1 MYVLDTNPVSELR
14 RPDRAAAPIR
24 ALADRTPAALFWLSA
39 ISLLVGCSDDDGA
52 AGPTNTG
59 QSCTSVDQ
67 CYPGVED
74 GELLGE
80 AVCLDRVEG
89 GYCTHHCAVDSD
101 CCAVAGECDSAY
113 SEVCAP
119 YESEDAKYCFI
130 SCEDKDWKDTP
141 WADGDSYCQ
150 NYAGPAFRC
159 HSTGGGSENRK
170 VCTP

>member
-1 MYVLDTNPVSELR
+1 MACGD
-14 RPDRAAAPIR
+14 
-24 ALADRTPAALFWLSA
+24 
-39 ISLLVGCSDDDGA
+39 DDDGA

-59 QSCTSVDQ
+59 MSCTAATE
-67 CYPGVED
+67 CYPGVKD

-89 GYCTHHCAVDSD
+89 GYCTHLCEADTD
-101 CCAVAGECDSAY
+101 CCAVDGECSGPY

-119 YESEDAKYCFI
+119 YESEDDKFCFI
-130 SCEDKDWKDTP
+130 SCEDDDWKGSP
-141 WADGDSYCQ
+141 WADGNAFCQ
-150 NYAGPAFRC
+150 HYAGPAFNC